1 MPELCYNAAMATIT
15 LEVPDEL
22 AQRLHG
28 VGEGLPSLLRYALD
42 LAGIPGSTIVSE
54 MSSPWNEVIVFLGS
68 RPTMQEI
75 LDYKISDEG
84 QERLETLLD
93 TNREGTLTP
102 PERDELEEFLQIN
115 HLFIML
121 KAHLRATLQ

>member
-1 MPELCYNAAMATIT
+1 
-15 LEVPDEL
+15 
-22 AQRLHG
+22 
-28 VGEGLPSLLRYALD
+28 
-42 LAGIPGSTIVSE
+42 
-54 MSSPWNEVIVFLGS
+54 
-68 RPTMQEI
+68 MQEI